1 MYRQSAKPS
10 MAPQKPERT
19 YVTEIILDVR
29 KEGTTTS
36 SPVVYRI
43 QTILTPRE
51 IAMWIAKNPEGLIG
65 FTNDRNVPDQE
76 FYPVRLIHSV
86 ASDPDAGTNL
96 IRKHPIFIT
105 GREGLDCDKFYKLSS
120 SAPGYK

>member
-1 MYRQSAKPS
+1 MYRQNAKPGV
-10 MAPQKPERT
+10 APQKPERT
-19 YVTEIILDVR
+19 YVTEIMLDVR

-43 QTILTPRE
+43 QTNLTPRE

-86 ASDPDAGTNL
+86 ASDPDL
-96 IRKHPIFIT
+96 KQFIHKHPIFIT
-105 GREGLDCDKFYKLSS
+105 GREGLDLDKFSKLSA